1 MEQKRYLSYLLR
13 IWRVG
18 PEADDWRAM
27 LENASTG
34 ERHGFAN
41 PHILYAYIQAQAEE
55 LEYSPAQQPAVVK
68 R

>member
-1 MEQKRYLSYLLR
+1 MAQKRYLSYLLR

-18 PEADDWRAM
+18 PEADEWRAM

-34 ERHGFAN
+34 ERHGFAS
-41 PHILYAYIQAQAEE
+41 PQALHDWIQTQAEK
-55 LEYSPAQQPAVVK
+55 LEYSPAQQPAEVK